1 VSTAASHAL
10 RVLLVSPRTRGDR
23 YSGEDA
29 YTDGLLAAPPGGVE
43 YVHYEDLIDAG
54 RARRVRW
61 LSRLLPRL
69 SGLLRPRGPIWFESV
84 ATEESFDL
92 VHIHGFSGYLGG
104 RPARNKTPVLLSES
118 SLDLEN
124 LVDYSGWSRADVERF
139 ARAKR
144 IVLRSLRIY
153 DQTLNLRDARHLTVW
168 SEWARRLHRQWGVPD
183 SLMSVIPP
191 HVPDIGGAA
200 RADGPPD
207 APHFLFVGIEFARKN
222 GPAVIEAFHEVRRT
236 LPAARLTIVG
246 EWEADRNDPA
256 AGIRHIKQLPRARLL
271 GELYPSAD
279 VFVLPSRAE
288 GYGVAVVEAMSAG
301 LPCVVSGYGAL
312 PEVVGDA
319 GKVVEPVTAADLAAA
334 MTDLGASPERRRS
347 LGSAA
352 RARYERCWTREYTTE
367 ALAARYRQV
376 IGGK

>member
-1 VSTAASHAL
+1 MSTAAPDRL

-43 YVHYEDLIDAG
+43 YVHYDDLIEAG

-84 ATEESFDL
+84 ATEEFFDL

-124 LVDYSGWSRADVERF
+124 LVDYSGWSRAAVQRF

-168 SEWARRLHRQWGVPD
+168 SDWARRLHRQWGIPD
-183 SLMSVIPP
+183 DRMSVIAP
-191 HVPDIGGAA
+191 HVPDIGGAG
-200 RADGPPD
+200 RREGPPD

-222 GPAVIEAFHEVRRT
+222 GPAVIEAFHQVRRT

-246 EWEADRNDPA
+246 DWETERDDPA

-319 GKVVEPVTAADLAAA
+319 GRVVEPVTAADLAAVMA
-334 MTDLGASPERRRS
+334 DLGGSPERRRA

-376 IGGK
+376 VGGK